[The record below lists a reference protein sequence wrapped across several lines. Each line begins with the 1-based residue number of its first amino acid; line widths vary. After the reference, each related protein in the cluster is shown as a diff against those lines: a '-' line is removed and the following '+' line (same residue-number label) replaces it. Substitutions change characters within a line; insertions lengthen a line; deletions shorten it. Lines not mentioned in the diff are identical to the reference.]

1 MKTLDFGRYALSA
14 CVAAAVLAGCGA
26 LPLSLSKGQD
36 DMQPPIGAAGSMSQS
51 RMSNVV
57 PQWQAQHLAHAV
69 CPQAVGKP
77 VCQVLLEHPGVNPL
91 CSPSSSCGWTPSQL
105 ETAYNLTSSLGK
117 GSGTVV
123 AVIEVGDLPTASTDL
138 ATYRTEYGLG
148 TADLVK
154 YNQDGKESSYPAS
167 CENYGWCLETDLDID
182 MVSASCPKCTIYL
195 MESGDQISDLEAT
208 EAEAVKLGAKILSNS
223 WSCPEDWDCED
234 TNFPNYFDTKG
245 VAYLASTGDGGYNTI
260 GGPSDLQTV
269 IGVGGTQ
276 LALSGS
282 KYSETLWKD
291 ASAGCSSPTVVG
303 TPGVPK
309 PSWQH
314 DPDCTYRTD
323 GDVSAES
330 GCSPGVAEY
339 ITTGYSGWEEVCG
352 TSVASPFTAG
362 VIALAGNAAN
372 QDGGENFWTFNSKQ
386 HKKYFHHPSSGSSG
400 SCGYCFGDGRYKKY
414 YSGPGGWG
422 TPNGIKGY

>member
-1 MKTLDFGRYALSA
+1 MKSFGLVTYALTGG
-14 CVAAAVLAGCGA
+14 VAVALLAGCGGSQPPVGSLGA
-26 LPLSLSKGQD
+26 LPT
-36 DMQPPIGAAGSMSQS
+36 S

-69 CPQAVGKP
+69 CSQVVGKP
-77 VCQVLLEHPGVNPL
+77 ACMVLVSDKVKTP

-105 ETAYNLTSSLGK
+105 QTAYKLTPSLKK
-117 GSGTVV
+117 GSGTIV
-123 AVIEVGDLPTASTDL
+123 AVIEVGDEATASTDL
-138 ATYRTEYGLG
+138 ATYRTENGLG
-148 TADLVK
+148 TAKFFK
-154 YNQDGKESSYPAS
+154 YNEEGQQSNYPAP
-167 CENYGWCLETDLDID
+167 CQNYTGWCLETDLDIE

-195 MESGDQISDLEAT
+195 MESGGDSSISDIEQT
-208 EAEAVKLGAKILSNS
+208 EAEAVTLGAKILSNS
-223 WSCPEDWDCED
+223 WACEEDWDCRD
-234 TNFPNYFDTKG
+234 PNFPNYFDTPG
-245 VAYLASTGDGGYNTI
+245 IAYLASTGDHGYNTI

-282 KYSETLWKD
+282 KYSETIWND

-303 TPGVPK
+303 SPGVPK

-339 ITTGYSGWEEVCG
+339 STPLGGWLEVCG

-362 VIALAGNAAN
+362 IIALAGNASKLN
-372 QDGGENFWTFNSKQ
+372 GGESFWKL
-386 HKKYFHHPSSGSSG
+386 KKKVLKKDVHDITEGFDG
-400 SCGYCFGDGRYKKY
+400 SCGGEYLCTAGAKGSLGYKT

-422 TPNGIKGY
+422 TPNGIGAF

>member
-1 MKTLDFGRYALSA
+1 
-14 CVAAAVLAGCGA
+14 
-26 LPLSLSKGQD
+26 
-36 DMQPPIGAAGSMSQS
+36 
-51 RMSNVV
+51 
-57 PQWQAQHLAHAV
+57 
-69 CPQAVGKP
+69 VGKP
-77 VCQVLLEHPGVNPL
+77 VCQVLLAHTGADPN
-91 CSPSSSCGWTPSQL
+91 CSPSSSCGWTPAQL
-105 ETAYNLTSSLGK
+105 EKAYNLTSSLGK
-117 GSGTVV
+117 GSGQKV
-123 AVIEVGDLPTASTDL
+123 AVIEAGDESTASTDL

-148 TADLVK
+148 TASFFK
-154 YNQDGKESSYPAS
+154 YNETGQQSNYPPS
-167 CENYGWCLETDLDID
+167 CENYGWCLETDLDIE
-182 MVSASCPKCTIYL
+182 MVSTSCPKCTIYL
-195 MESGDQISDLEAT
+195 MEAGGQISDFEAA

-245 VAYLASTGDGGYNTI
+245 VVYLASTGDSGYNTI
-260 GGPSDLQTV
+260 GGPSDLATV

-282 KYSETLWKD
+282 KYTETIWNG
-291 ASAGCSSPTVVG
+291 AAAGCSSPTVVG
-303 TPGVPK
+303 SPGVPK

-330 GCSPGVAEY
+330 GCSPGVSEY
-339 ITTGYSGWEEVCG
+339 VSQYGGWTDVCG
-352 TSVASPFTAG
+352 TSVASPLTAG

-386 HKKYFHHPSSGSSG
+386 HKKYFHHPTGGGDDSSGN
-400 SCGYCFGDGRYKKY
+400 CGYCGGDGRYKKY